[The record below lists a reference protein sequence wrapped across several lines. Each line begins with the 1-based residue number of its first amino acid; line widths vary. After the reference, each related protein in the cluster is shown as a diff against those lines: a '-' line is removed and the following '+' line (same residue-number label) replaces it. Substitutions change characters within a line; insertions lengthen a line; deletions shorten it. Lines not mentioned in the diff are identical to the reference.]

1 MTEQGGLQQWRK
13 STYSGPNNNCVE
25 VADGNKGIVP
35 IRDSK
40 DPDGPSLSFTSDAF
54 TAFIA
59 AIKAGKFPGA

>member
-25 VADGNKGIVP
+25 VAGDNTGIVP

-40 DPDGPSLSFTSDAF
+40 DPDGPTLSFTSDAF

-59 AIKAGKFPGA
+59 AIKASRFPGA